1 MYLLELT
8 VSLTDLF
15 QALLYLAGVAALVGL
30 TILLINIAKTF
41 KSINKMVDDANPSVT
56 ETVEQLPATMLKAQ
70 GILDDVKKIT
80 ESAGENIPDLVKSAS
95 EAGQTLTNTVG
106 ILGTGAES
114 LSASVVSLLSRPLAK
129 KAKEDK
135 AISLEIGKEES
146 GIPTFAFTS
155 GDSDKI
161 SKLSQIAGAAIGTY
175 RFVKKLQ
182 KAKKRKDRKS
192 KFGF

>member
-1 MYLLELT
+1 MLFLEIT
-8 VSLTDLF
+8 ISLTDLL
-15 QALLYLAGVAALVGL
+15 QALLYLAGIAALVGL
-30 TILLINIAKTF
+30 TILLINLAKSF
-41 KSINKMVDDANPSVT
+41 KSINKLVDDINPSVT
-56 ETVEQLPATMLKAQ
+56 ETVEQLPATMLKVQ
-70 GILDDVKKIT
+70 GILDDAKKIT
-80 ESAGENIPDLVKSAS
+80 ESAGENIPGLVKSAS

-114 LSASVVSLLSRPLAK
+114 LSASLVSLIAKPMAKNAK
-129 KAKEDK
+129 KDK

-146 GIPTFAFTS
+146 GSPTFAFTS
-155 GDSDKI
+155 GDSDKL

>member
-1 MYLLELT
+1 MLFLEIT
-8 VSLTDLF
+8 ISLTDLL
-15 QALLYLAGVAALVGL
+15 QALLYLAGIAALVGL
-30 TILLINIAKTF
+30 TILLINLAKSF
-41 KSINKMVDDANPSVT
+41 KSINKLVDDINPSVT
-56 ETVEQLPATMLKAQ
+56 ETVEQLPATMLKVQ
-70 GILDDVKKIT
+70 GILDDAKKIT
-80 ESAGENIPDLVKSAS
+80 ESAGENIPGLVKSAS

-114 LSASVVSLLSRPLAK
+114 LSASLVSLIAKPMAKNAK
-129 KAKEDK
+129 KDK
-135 AISLEIGKEES
+135 AISIEIGKEES
-146 GIPTFAFTS
+146 GSPTFAFTS
-155 GDSDKI
+155 GDSDKL